1 MQTETRKPFELKQL
15 IKEHGQFLVEYALL
29 LSVFLPLAGITVL
42 PVLGDAI
49 NSVCGWSF
57 SVKTTGS

>member
-15 IKEHGQFLVEYALL
+15 IKEHGQSLVEYALL
-29 LSVFLPLAGITVL
+29 LSVFLPLAAITVL
-42 PVLGDAI
+42 PVLGDGI
-49 NSVCGWSF
+49 NSVFGWSF

>member
-15 IKEHGQFLVEYALL
+15 IKEHGQSLVEYALL

-49 NSVCGWSF
+49 NSVSGWSF